1 MSTGKDIR
9 RPVCENRARKK
20 KLVRKG
26 QVWRDRRRG
35 GGKRV
40 GIVTEAEVDK
50 KGEYR
55 WAEILWHGGKVTW
68 VRHDRLLSDYERV
81 GSSR

>member
-1 MSTGKDIR
+1 MIVHKDIR

-68 VRHDRLLSDYERV
+68 VRWDRLHRDYELA
-81 GSSR
+81 GGA